1 MSSPFDARP
10 IVVAVA
16 GPNGAGKTTFYEA
29 HLRPAGLRFVNADEL
44 ARELG
49 LDAYKSA
56 EVAGRLRE
64 TLLEQSESFVFET
77 VFSDPVGDKI
87 GFLKKASAR
96 GYVVVLC
103 FIGIEGPSVSEERVS
118 MRVLQGG
125 HDVPSKKLRE
135 RYPRT
140 QRNLPVAIRELPHVL
155 VFDNGDLRRPFRKVA
170 EFEAG
175 KIIEQHAPLPLWLS
189 RATAASRR

>member
-1 MSSPFDARP
+1 VNSSFDARP

-44 ARELG
+44 ARDLG
-49 LDAYKSA
+49 SDAYKAA
-56 EVAGRLRE
+56 ELAGRLRE
-64 TLLEQSESFVFET
+64 TLLEQGESFVFET

-87 GFLKKASAR
+87 GALKKASAR
-96 GYVVVLC
+96 GYTVVLC
-103 FIGIEGPSVSEERVS
+103 FIGVDGPSVSEERVS

-135 RYPRT
+135 RFPRT
-140 QRNLPVAIRELPHVL
+140 QRNLAVAIRELPHVL
-155 VFDNGDLRRPFRKVA
+155 FYDNGDLGRPFRKVA

-175 KIIEQHAPLPLWLS
+175 KIVEQDAPLPRWLS
-189 RATAASRR
+189 RAIAVSRR

>member
-1 MSSPFDARP
+1 VTSPFDARP

-49 LDAYKSA
+49 VDAYEAA
-56 EVAGRLRE
+56 ELAGRLRG
-64 TLLEQSESFVFET
+64 TLLEQGESFVFET

-96 GYVVVLC
+96 GYTVVLC
-103 FIGIEGPSVSEERVS
+103 FIGVDSPSVSEERVA

-125 HDVPSKKLRE
+125 HDVPPKKLRE

-140 QRNLPVAIRELPHVL
+140 QRNLALAIGELPYVL
-155 VFDNGDLRRPFRKVA
+155 VYDNSDLRRPFRKIA

-175 KIIEQHAPLPLWLS
+175 KMTERHAPLPRWLS
-189 RATAASRR
+189 RALSKRSR